1 MSQKFYLK
9 NVSYILTI
17 FTFASHSLPQVVKV
31 VAALGVFFGYPI
43 QFFVMMK
50 IIWPPVKR
58 GYGCA
63 QKYPITIQ
71 VVFRFIMVM
80 LTCKFALISE

>member
-1 MSQKFYLK
+1 MNYL
-9 NVSYILTI
+9 YFR
-17 FTFASHSLPQVVKV
+17 FTHSMPQVVKV

-80 LTCKFALISE
+80 LTCKFSLILEREYYE